1 MAGVRLVQQTHW
13 VGGSFPAAVPPGMD
27 HAIVVGHDND
37 VHVTTIA
44 SLVTRAYGPTVEP
57 ISDDEAPIEIPMTDA
72 QLADAE
78 RYEQNIR
85 ELMSWSEPVTG

>member
-1 MAGVRLVQQTHW
+1 MAGVRRVHQTHW
-13 VGGSFPAAVPPGMD
+13 VGGSFPAAVPPGME
-27 HAIVVGHDND
+27 HAIIVGNDDD

-57 ISDDEAPIEIPMTDA
+57 ISDDEAPIEIPTTDA

-85 ELMSWSEPVTG
+85 ELMSWSESVTG

>member
-1 MAGVRLVQQTHW
+1 MAGVRLLQQTHW
-13 VGGSFPAAVPPGMD
+13 VGGRFPAAVPPGME
-27 HAIVVGHDND
+27 HAIDHDND

-57 ISDDEAPIEIPMTDA
+57 MSDDESPIEIPVTDA

-85 ELMSWSEPVTG
+85 ELMSWSESVTG